1 MILTHRVYKD
11 EYTSSQIDYLR
22 NAFSVV
28 DESPRVLS
36 ISGEESDLD
45 KVMSCMY
52 TGEAEFKAVF
62 PDFLTTEDRKNNTM
76 DLAKK
81 CLDEMQD
88 ALLKMIDKGLVT
100 DPLFDV
106 LHAAERAL
114 YKQIYEG
121 AKK

>member
-1 MILTHRVYKD
+1 MTLRVYKD

-28 DESPRVLS
+28 DESPRILS

-45 KVMSCMY
+45 KVMSCMH

-62 PDFLTTEDRKNNTM
+62 PDYLTTEDRKNNTM
-76 DLAKK
+76 DLAKD
-81 CLDEMQD
+81 CFTVMQD
-88 ALLKMIDKGLVT
+88 TLLQMIDKGLIS
-100 DPLFDV
+100 DPLFDT

-114 YKQIYEG
+114 YKQIYNL
-121 AKK
+121 

>member
-1 MILTHRVYKD
+1 MTLRVYKD
-11 EYTSSQIDYLR
+11 EYTSSQIKYFR
-22 NAFSVV
+22 NAFYIV
-28 DESPRVLS
+28 DESTKVLT

-45 KVMSCMY
+45 KVMSCMH

-62 PDFLTTEDRKNNTM
+62 PDFLTTEDRARNTM

-81 CLDEMQD
+81 CHDEMQD
-88 ALLKMIDKGLVT
+88 TLLKMIDKGLIT

-106 LHAAERAL
+106 LRAAERAL

-121 AKK
+121 AK

>member
-11 EYTSSQIDYLR
+11 EYSDAQIKYFR
-22 NAFSVV
+22 NAFDVV
-28 DESPRVLS
+28 DESPRVLT

-45 KVMSCMY
+45 KVMSCMH
-52 TGEAEFKAVF
+52 TGEDEFKAVF

-76 DLAKK
+76 DLAKS
-81 CLDEMQD
+81 CFAVMQD
-88 ALLKMIDKGLVT
+88 TLLKMIDKGLIS
-100 DPLFDV
+100 DPLFDT

-121 AKK
+121 AK